1 MSGAVPAAI
10 RRDLGERVFELR
22 LPRRNLLDEASSG
35 ASIVPRERGVILSPA
50 RHRPGAPPS
59 GHRPPR
65 VLIARDTPGPQGA
78 LGTSSPIAQLVR
90 ALH

>member
-50 RHRPGAPPS
+50 RHRPGAPPI
-59 GHRPPR
+59 GAPPATRPHCTRYTRAPGGF
-65 VLIARDTPGPQGA
+65 RDEQSY
-78 LGTSSPIAQLVR
+78 SSVG
-90 ALH
+90 

>member
-1 MSGAVPAAI
+1 MSGAVPAGI

-50 RHRPGAPPS
+50 RHRPGAPPQR
-59 GHRPPR
+59 GT
-65 VLIARDTPGPQGA
+65 ARHASSLHAIHPGPRG
-78 LGTSSPIAQLVR
+78 L
-90 ALH
+90 